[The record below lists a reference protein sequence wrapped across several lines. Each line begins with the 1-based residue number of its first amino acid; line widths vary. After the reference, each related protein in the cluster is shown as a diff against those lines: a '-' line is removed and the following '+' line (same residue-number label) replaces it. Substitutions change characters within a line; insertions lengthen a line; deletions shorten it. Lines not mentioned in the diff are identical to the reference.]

1 MKLLSLSFANH
12 DANFSYFD
20 GKKVYYI
27 KAERP
32 LQIKRVHIPIYY
44 YEKFLWDTWKIN
56 VNDVD
61 DVVINFDKTEPT
73 FCKKQHQHLIA
84 DDSIHALANELLNA
98 YNLKTAWFFPHHL
111 SHALS
116 TWMLPDDKKAKK
128 RIVIDGM
135 GDGKPWSVFDSNNNL
150 IEKGEIKNGSIG
162 WAMRD
167 LGKLIGIKAKHQN
180 DIAGK
185 FMALQS
191 YGNIDQPYLEL
202 INQLTIADINKIYD
216 VGEWLEYKKDLL
228 LANMTMIDFAR
239 TVHEKT
245 TRIIIDLFKKHVG
258 ENDYV
263 SFSGGVAQNVLIN
276 TELKK
281 HFKNLIIA
289 PHSSDEGL
297 SLGALEW
304 LRKKHNL
311 ATFDLDN
318 FPFVQSDQLVEQ
330 PSLETIKET
339 ARLLSINK
347 TVGWYQ
353 GFGEVGARALGNRS
367 ILFNPTATNAKAIVN
382 KIKNRE
388 NYRPF
393 GCSILEQYFDE
404 YFDGDKDFYM
414 LLVSKAKKYLPEIT
428 HIDNT
433 CRVAVVNQKFNP
445 VFYTLLSEFYNYT
458 NVPILLNTSLNVAS
472 RPIAGKP
479 ADAMELF
486 YNSSLDVVVIGNN
499 IFSK

>member
-1 MKLLSLSFANH
+1 MKLLSCSFANH

-20 GKKVYYI
+20 GSKVLYI
-27 KAERP
+27 KAERS
-32 LQIKRVHIPIYY
+32 LQIKRVHIPIDY
-44 YEKFLWDTWKIN
+44 YEKFLWDNWKIHIK
-56 VNDVD
+56 DMD

-73 FCKKQHQHLIA
+73 FCPKEFRSLIPNDTPHL
-84 DDSIHALANELLNA
+84 LAKELLKI
-98 YNLKTAWFFPHHL
+98 YNLKTAWFIPHHL

-116 TWMLPDDKKAKK
+116 TWMLAEDDRVKK
-128 RIVIDGM
+128 RIVIDGL
-135 GDGKPWSVFDSNNNL
+135 GDGRPWSVFDSNNIL
-150 IEKGEIKNGSIG
+150 IDMGNIRDGSIG
-162 WAMRD
+162 WSMRD

-191 YGNIDQPYLEL
+191 YGNIDQQYLTSIDQL
-202 INQLTIADINKIYD
+202 NINDINKIYD
-216 VGEWLEYKKDLL
+216 VGEWLKYKNDIL
-228 LANMTMIDFAR
+228 LANNTILDFAR

-245 TRIIIDLFKKHVG
+245 TRIIIDLFKKHIG
-258 ENDYV
+258 KNDYV

-276 TELKK
+276 TELKNY
-281 HFKNLIIA
+281 FKNLIIA

-311 ATFDLDN
+311 APFVLEN

-367 ILFNPTATNAKAIVN
+367 ILLNPTATNAKAIIN

-393 GCSILEQYFDE
+393 GCSILEQHFDE
-404 YFDGDKDFYM
+404 YFNGYKDFYM

-433 CRVAVVNQKFNP
+433 CRVAVVNEKFNP
-445 VFYTLLSEFYNYT
+445 IFYTLLKEFYNYT
-458 NVPILLNTSLNVAS
+458 NVPVLLNTSLNVAS

-486 YNSSLDVVVIGNN
+486 NNSSLDVVVIGNN
-499 IFSK
+499 ILLK